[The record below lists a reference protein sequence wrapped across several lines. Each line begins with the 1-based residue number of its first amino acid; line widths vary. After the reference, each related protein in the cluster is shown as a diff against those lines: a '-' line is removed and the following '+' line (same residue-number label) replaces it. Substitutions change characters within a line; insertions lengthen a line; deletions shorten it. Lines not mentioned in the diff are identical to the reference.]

1 MIAGESLMGVGIALL
16 VSLGYA
22 RLTLGLDD
30 TLTTVLT
37 MFAAA
42 AVLTSFYLF
51 SRSRAR

>member
-1 MIAGESLMGVGIALL
+1 MVLALL